1 MRSPMVSAALVDMAA
16 QVAPVHAIGHG
27 GSCLVA
33 VVAVL
38 AVGAVVGATS
48 MSPTIHGATNATG
61 CSRSLVAS
69 IGAAAAVV
77 VAGAIVATAWD
88 VARTVDA
95 IAVGAMVG
103 SGSS

>member
-1 MRSPMVSAALVDMAA
+1 MPTA
-16 QVAPVHAIGHG
+16 
-27 GSCLVA
+27 
-33 VVAVL
+33 
-38 AVGAVVGATS
+38 AVG
-48 MSPTIHGATNATG
+48 PTIHRATNATS

-103 SGSS
+103 GGSS

>member
-1 MRSPMVSAALVDMAA
+1 M
-16 QVAPVHAIGHG
+16 
-27 GSCLVA
+27 A
-33 VVAVL
+33 VVAILTIGV
-38 AVGAVVGATS
+38 VVGATP

-61 CSRSLVAS
+61 RSRALVAS

-77 VAGAIVATAWD
+77 VAGAIGATAGN